1 MIKESREKN
10 RLLIADDSK
19 MNREILKEILGDEYI
34 VTEAKDGTEAIELL
48 KKEEDSFSA
57 LLLDLNMPETN
68 GYQVLE
74 WMNEEYVIERI
85 PVIVILAED
94 NHESIEKA
102 YELGAM
108 DYFTHPFDMFEIQKR
123 VAGTLNLYKKYEN
136 LIMASKQVIY
146 VCNSDYSRILYASD
160 GFCRKFNVE
169 RNNLYGKNFN
179 SDSGIVLDPEANKDE
194 NIFGIKLKFDKRT
207 KNYYQFSVEKTM
219 WGCRN
224 ANIVTLLDVTKLI
237 KLNQERVM
245 VFKKSARFLS
255 NLNDNVK
262 TILHLNLSENTFS
275 YIDNNYNELI
285 EKEKYKTV
293 DEIMEALEDY
303 MIVPEEREQFH
314 NKFNKQKLIDSYV
327 EDDENQSFVCACVLE
342 ERYRFVLKMTLALYK
357 NVINGEIEGFFIIED
372 ITDAK
377 MDRMTLDLFYSKNYV
392 ITGIADLVNN
402 SIYVK
407 RENDNETSKLK
418 NRYRDYDQFCK
429 NMADIYIDEKT
440 KSEFYNMLSKDA
452 IMQKLE
458 KDEQYFETI
467 EYKIGNNI
475 KIAKI
480 QFRWFIKEY
489 KCVLITV
496 EDTTNESHMDILT
509 GLYNRSGFHNKAKD
523 IIEKAEDVTKY
534 AMMYFNLKSFKA
546 INHSVGTE
554 GGDYILKNYASR
566 LKNSELEPLTLGR
579 TQSDHFGCLVERR
592 NINWKK
598 LIEFCTQDFE
608 YKGMDIKIQSLVG
621 IYYIED
627 KNIGI
632 NEMYDSAKM
641 SSENIEDGYVKP
653 YKIFDNSIRKQYIS
667 SNMVV
672 RNFETAMKK
681 GEFEVYLQPVFDAKT
696 RKMASAEA
704 LIRWKYQGD
713 KLISPAVFIPA
724 LEDSGQ
730 ISLLD
735 LFVIKTVKNYQER
748 RRKSG
753 KTNIP
758 ISMNLSWMDFYDKK
772 MIDWILDDLQ
782 QNPTPQNVVRYEI
795 TETSYAAIAENR
807 QNVLDEFKSR
817 NAKIMLDDFGSGYS
831 SFSMLQSYDFDIL
844 KLDMGFVRKIESSEK
859 TREIIKSIIGMAH
872 RIGAKIVAEGAETD
886 QQVEFF
892 KENDCDYIQGYYF
905 SKPLPQKEF
914 EAYVEEYWDNDKV
927 FEK

>member
-1 MIKESREKN
+1 
-10 RLLIADDSK
+10 
-19 MNREILKEILGDEYI
+19 
-34 VTEAKDGTEAIELL
+34 
-48 KKEEDSFSA
+48 
-57 LLLDLNMPETN
+57 
-68 GYQVLE
+68 
-74 WMNEEYVIERI
+74 
-85 PVIVILAED
+85 
-94 NHESIEKA
+94 
-102 YELGAM
+102 
-108 DYFTHPFDMFEIQKR
+108 
-123 VAGTLNLYKKYEN
+123 
-136 LIMASKQVIY
+136 
-146 VCNSDYSRILYASD
+146 
-160 GFCRKFNVE
+160 
-169 RNNLYGKNFN
+169 
-179 SDSGIVLDPEANKDE
+179 
-194 NIFGIKLKFDKRT
+194 
-207 KNYYQFSVEKTM
+207 
-219 WGCRN
+219 
-224 ANIVTLLDVTKLI
+224 
-237 KLNQERVM
+237 
-245 VFKKSARFLS
+245 
-255 NLNDNVK
+255 
-262 TILHLNLSENTFS
+262 
-275 YIDNNYNELI
+275 
-285 EKEKYKTV
+285 
-293 DEIMEALEDY
+293 
-303 MIVPEEREQFH
+303 
-314 NKFNKQKLIDSYV
+314 
-327 EDDENQSFVCACVLE
+327 
-342 ERYRFVLKMTLALYK
+342 
-357 NVINGEIEGFFIIED
+357 
-372 ITDAK
+372 
-377 MDRMTLDLFYSKNYV
+377 
-392 ITGIADLVNN
+392 
-402 SIYVK
+402 
-407 RENDNETSKLK
+407 
-418 NRYRDYDQFCK
+418 
-429 NMADIYIDEKT
+429 
-440 KSEFYNMLSKDA
+440 MLSKDV

-496 EDTTNESHMDILT
+496 EDATNESHMDILT

-546 INHSVGTE
+546 INH
-554 GGDYILKNYASR
+554 
-566 LKNSELEPLTLGR
+566 
-579 TQSDHFGCLVERR
+579 FGCLVERR

-608 YKGMDIKIQSLVG
+608 YKGMDIKVQSLVG

-758 ISMNLSWMDFYDKK
+758 ISMNLSWMDFYDTK

-807 QNVLDEFKSR
+807 QNVLDEFKAR

-886 QQVEFF
+886 QQVEFL